1 MENVGNIVH
10 SFYISFSEKNGTKDE
25 KLTVFDAFAH
35 FLYHTTEERKSL
47 LKSGGKERYS
57 FPSLFFVCPDM

>member
-47 LKSGGKERYS
+47 LKSGGKQ
-57 FPSLFFVCPDM
+57 L